1 VSQVNL
7 LPPEIR
13 QSQRVRKVTVGV
25 LLTGAVL
32 ALAVFG
38 FFVLQSRRLAG
49 VEDDIAAQQ
58 DANAQI
64 QTQIDEL
71 QEFEDL
77 QVEAQRKQALVG
89 AAYAGEVSM
98 SGMLQD
104 LSDITPDTSYLTSFS
119 VALEAAVEGQ
129 ETSFIGTIQIG
140 AISSNVETMS
150 TWLQRIE
157 QVEGWVNPWIPS
169 YARNDADD
177 ITFSI
182 GVDMTGRAQTER
194 GSAGGGGGGA

>member
-1 VSQVNL
+1 MSQVNL

-25 LLTGAVL
+25 LLAGAVL
-32 ALAVFG
+32 ALGVFG
-38 FFVLQSRRLAG
+38 FFVLQSQRLAG
-49 VEDDIAAQQ
+49 VEDDIAAQE

-129 ETSFIGTIQIG
+129 ETGFIGTIQIG

-169 YARNDADD
+169 YSRDEADD
-177 ITFSI
+177 VTFSI
-182 GVDMTGRAQTER
+182 GVDMTDRAQTER

>member
-1 VSQVNL
+1 MSQVNL